1 MTSSN
6 PSGDNSKGGGGG
18 GGGANSNNR
27 RDPLASL
34 LKTMGGDDCDRPA
47 CDDTKS
53 ALTAALRRVDRSPSG
68 VVRGGGGGGGGG
80 GDASSGRSA
89 AAVPDS
95 YRACPPT
102 RDEIGVSTW
111 SLLHSMVRAQPL
123 LTPRP
128 FSGIS
133 LFGRKHQSSNVE

>member
-1 MTSSN
+1 MTASN
-6 PSGDNSKGGGGG
+6 SSGDNIKGSS
-18 GGGANSNNR
+18 ANSK
-27 RDPLASL
+27 RDSLASL

-53 ALTAALRRVDRSPSG
+53 ALTAALRRVDRSPG
-68 VVRGGGGGGGGG
+68 VVPGGADV

-102 RDEIGVSTW
+102 RDEIGASTW
-111 SLLHSMVRAQPL
+111 SLLHSMVRAPL
-123 LTPRP
+123 SCLLVWFREFTW
-128 FSGIS
+128 S
-133 LFGRKHQSSNVE
+133 

>member
-6 PSGDNSKGGGGG
+6 NTSGNDIKGGSANNNSK
-18 GGGANSNNR
+18 

-53 ALTAALRRVDRSPSG
+53 ALTAALRRVDRSSSG
-68 VVRGGGGGGGGG
+68 VVRGGGGGGGAV
-80 GDASSGRSA
+80 GDASPGRSA
-89 AAVPDS
+89 AAIPDS

-111 SLLHSMVRAQPL
+111 SLLHSMVRAHSYLP
-123 LTPRP
+123 PRSV
-128 FSGIS
+128 SGIS
-133 LFGRKHQSSNVE
+133 LFGAEATIIST